1 MRTDTSGENVD
12 LAIQTLGRLQA
23 SATDAAVAHSQPP
36 YANCLRAEAEL
47 AIREGK
53 ATHSVDFASVW
64 WFGTY
69 YEFTPLQAGVV
80 SVLWAAWENG
90 APGVGQPHLLRHAGA
105 PPTIR
110 LANIFHTSKAWG
122 EMIVCSRKNVYR
134 LDVPDNSFKQRSV
147 IVPVLLACRNR

>member
-64 WFGTY
+64 WCGTY

-90 APGVGQPHLLRHAGA
+90 TPGVWGSRICCGRLAPRRLADWRTFSTLLR
-105 PPTIR
+105 R
-110 LANIFHTSKAWG
+110 G
-122 EMIVCSRKNVYR
+122 EK
-134 LDVPDNSFKQRSV
+134 
-147 IVPVLLACRNR
+147 